1 VNEKFEGVVLTDT
14 TIHYRDEGG
23 AVAGANAIVGTAG
36 DIDRRITATRLIL
49 TGPFAF
55 GLRKKK
61 DKRELYLTVEGS
73 DFAFV
78 VEVNPKKGAD
88 ARKFAAKVNSASKRA
103 QPAG

>member
-1 VNEKFEGVVLTDT
+1 MGDKFEGVVLTDT
-14 TIHYRDEGG
+14 HIYHGSEGG
-23 AVAGANAIVGTAG
+23 YLAGARATVETAG

-61 DKRELYLTVEGS
+61 DKRELYLTVEGG

-88 ARKFAAKVNSASKRA
+88 ARKFAAMVNVAAKKLT
-103 QPAG
+103 P